1 MVLSLFTSERRL
13 VSFVGCPSW
22 LLTIAKSLES
32 TTRLPSTSPSKRPI
46 VTQAVATFVPASSF
60 TSFAVTVILDALHE
74 TPVRLTV
81 SVLPLMDVLAT
92 LPQLELARAKELM
105 VLVKII
111 STVKSPPG
119 FPERS
124 STPDSPVVGNGIF
137 SCCPD
142 GSHFTESMRI
152 GFRKQL
158 PGQLT
163 PFTPI
168 KQSAPASAQTSP
180 KSGSY

>member
-32 TTRLPSTSPSKRPI
+32 TTRLPSTSPRKRPI

-92 LPQLELARAKELM
+92 LPQLELARAKEMML
-105 VLVKII
+105 LVKII
-111 STVKSPPG
+111 STVKFPPG

-124 STPDSPVVGNGIF
+124 STPDSPVIGNGIF
-137 SCCPD
+137 SCCPE
-142 GSHFTESMRI
+142 GRILLESKKTGRSS
-152 GFRKQL
+152 QL

-163 PFTPI
+163 PFTPME
-168 KQSAPASAQTSP
+168 
-180 KSGSY
+180 